1 MEMLAFFLSTF
12 DCKSSPLILYMLHT
26 YTSALVIYWYEQ
38 LNIVI
43 QLEACL
49 FYLIT
54 INTSTP
60 SQCTQLNYVINVFLN
75 PDFSITSLFHLV
87 RRITLV
93 CVYSGS

>member
-12 DCKSSPLILYMLHT
+12 DYKSSPLILYMLHT

-54 INTSTP
+54 INTSTS

-75 PDFSITSLFHLV
+75 TKGRQLIIRFFFKEVINDFQ
-87 RRITLV
+87 
-93 CVYSGS
+93 G